1 MEAALTALAEPHRR
15 EILRLVQDKEM
26 PAGQIAAHFDIS
38 RPAISQHLHVLL
50 DAGLVTE
57 RREGTRHLYRL
68 RPAGFED
75 IARFVGL
82 FWDVNLER
90 LKAEAER
97 QEQALRADEGRAQ
110 EHRTR

>member
-1 MEAALTALAEPHRR
+1 MEAALSALAEPHRR
-15 EILRLVQDKEM
+15 EILQLIRSKEL
-26 PAGQIAAHFDIS
+26 PAGEIAAHFDIS

-57 RREGTRHLYRL
+57 RREGTRRLYRL
-68 RPAGFED
+68 RNDGFED

-82 FWDVNLER
+82 FWDVNLDR

-97 QEQALRADEGRAQ
+97 QEQALRAEENRPQ
-110 EHRTR
+110 